1 LFSFV
6 NLFFK
11 KKIRKRNKESKHIQ
25 NEKLLV
31 AEKRITKSII
41 IYIGG
46 FMLTW
51 TPYTFVFLFNS
62 FKKNTNNIDPVL
74 STVSAVFAKSSV
86 VWSTLFYILSNKT
99 IKSKLFE
106 QSKIKSISV
115 QYTNYRSK
123 SLKIRKKTKQ
133 IETSKNGSNR
143 KRSGTI

>member
-1 LFSFV
+1 
-6 NLFFK
+6 
-11 KKIRKRNKESKHIQ
+11 
-25 NEKLLV
+25 
-31 AEKRITKSII
+31 
-41 IYIGG
+41 
-46 FMLTW
+46 MLTW

-115 QYTNYRSK
+115 QYTSYRSK
-123 SLKIRKKTKQ
+123 SLKNRKKPKE
-133 IETSKNGSNR
+133 IETFKNGSNR